1 MSRLI
6 PLGLLAVVSILIV
19 PTQALGQIQASERAV
34 VSQTVD
40 GTTLTLEYSRPVA
53 RGRELFGALVP
64 WGVVWT
70 PGANWATT
78 LEVDK
83 DIRLNGVPVSAGK
96 YSVWAIPNRDHFT
109 ISLNPNPTI
118 FHFVKPDST
127 SEQIHISAVPTQASH
142 VEMLTWSFPVV
153 RGDGA
158 VLNMQWGTTAVALEV
173 VVQPSR
179 PVVLA
184 ADVRDQFI
192 GVYEMRFPPWTPW
205 PAEGRLEIF
214 ATDGLLR
221 GRLPF
226 RLHSDD
232 ELEFSLIPAGG
243 PRFNP
248 GLLRGD
254 QLFNVEMGINL
265 EFVVEDGH
273 ATVLKFL
280 TPWGDLMGEG
290 PLVR

>member
-1 MSRLI
+1 MLRLT
-6 PLGLLAVVSILIV
+6 PLRLLAVLSTLIV
-19 PTQALGQIQASERAV
+19 PTQAHGQLQASERAV
-34 VSQTVD
+34 VAQTVD

-53 RGRELFGALVP
+53 RGRDLFGALVP

-83 DIRLNGVPVSAGK
+83 DVRLNGVAVSAGK

-109 ISLNPNPTI
+109 ISLNPNPKI

-127 SEQIHISAVPTQASH
+127 SEQIHISAQPTQASH
-142 VEMLTWSFPVV
+142 VEMLTWSFPAV

-158 VLNMQWGTTAVALEV
+158 VLNMQWGTTSVAMQV
-173 VVQPSR
+173 VVQPLR

-184 ADVRDQFI
+184 EDRQAQFI
-192 GVYEMRFPPWTPW
+192 GVYDMKFPSWTGW

-214 ATDGLLR
+214 ARDGLLH

-226 RLHSDD
+226 PFHPDD
-232 ELEFSLIPAGG
+232 ELEFGLIPSGG

-248 GLLRGD
+248 GLLRGEE
-254 QLFNVEMGINL
+254 LFNVEIGINF
-265 EFVVEDGH
+265 EFVVGEGH
-273 ATVLKFL
+273 ATAVKFL
-280 TPWGDLMGEG
+280 TVSGDLLAEG

>member
-1 MSRLI
+1 MSRKI
-6 PLGLLAVVSILIV
+6 PLGLLAVVSTLII
-19 PTQALGQIQASERAV
+19 PTQALGQMQASERAV
-34 VSQTVD
+34 VAQTVD

-83 DIRLNGVPVSAGK
+83 DIRLNGVEVSAGK

-109 ISLNPNPTI
+109 ISLNPNPRI
-118 FHFVKPDST
+118 FHFVKPDSS

-158 VLNMQWGTTAVALEV
+158 VLDMRWGTTSVALEV

-179 PVVLA
+179 PVVLTEERQA
-184 ADVRDQFI
+184 QFV
-192 GVYEMRFPPWTPW
+192 GAYEMSFPAWTGW

-226 RLHSDD
+226 RLHPDD
-232 ELEFSLIPAGG
+232 ELEFGLIPSGG

-254 QLFNVEMGINL
+254 ELFNVEIGINV
-265 EFVVEDGH
+265 EFVVEEGH
-273 ATVLKFL
+273 ATAVKFL
-280 TPWGDLMGEG
+280 TVSGEVLGEG